1 MSDATQV
8 ESDGLHVIDPIRAK
22 PIGCEIMPTTWWT
35 DKTIL
40 VTGASGTVGSRLLR
54 ELLHGRPR
62 VIRALDSHEHG
73 LFQLQQSLGG
83 REEELRWLLGDVRD
97 LDRLRRAMEGVDV
110 VFHCAALKHVSIG
123 EYNPF
128 EIVRTNLIGL
138 QNITQAAIEK
148 RVAKVIF
155 TSSDKAVNP
164 TNAMG
169 ASKLMGERLIA
180 AANEMRGSAPTR
192 FASVRFGNILGSN
205 GSVVDVFRRQI
216 ASGGPVTLTDRRMT
230 RFVLGL
236 KKAVKLVI
244 QAAEIAC
251 GGEVFV
257 LKMPVIRIADLAD
270 VMIHHLAP
278 HYGFAPEEVRVTEVG
293 ALRGEKLYE
302 ELLMEAE
309 VPLSY
314 ENGEFIA
321 YLGDR
326 SEFEAPDKR
335 PYLLGMRPVAR
346 LYHSGE
352 QPLLTRDQLEDL
364 LSEFELLDVSVPQEV
379 AG

>member
-1 MSDATQV
+1 
-8 ESDGLHVIDPIRAK
+8 
-22 PIGCEIMPTTWWT
+22 
-35 DKTIL
+35 
-40 VTGASGTVGSRLLR
+40 
-54 ELLHGRPR
+54 
-62 VIRALDSHEHG
+62 
-73 LFQLQQSLGG
+73 
-83 REEELRWLLGDVRD
+83 
-97 LDRLRRAMEGVDV
+97 
-110 VFHCAALKHVSIG
+110 
-123 EYNPF
+123 
-128 EIVRTNLIGL
+128 
-138 QNITQAAIEK
+138 
-148 RVAKVIF
+148 
-155 TSSDKAVNP
+155 
-164 TNAMG
+164 
-169 ASKLMGERLIA
+169 
-180 AANEMRGSAPTR
+180 
-192 FASVRFGNILGSN
+192 
-205 GSVVDVFRRQI
+205 
-216 ASGGPVTLTDRRMT
+216 MT

-236 KKAVKLVI
+236 KKAVKLVM
-244 QAAEIAC
+244 QAAEMAS

-278 HYGFAPEEVRVTEVG
+278 HYGFAPEEIRVTEVG

-352 QPLLTRDQLEDL
+352 QPLLTREQLEDL
-364 LSEFELLDVSVPQEV
+364 LSEFEVLDVPVPQEV